1 MRDVLNRIAGRTL
14 TGATEAR
21 HWIDGVPGTGDDALM
36 DCWLHFAGEPP
47 LHLCGDDTG
56 TRLEVTFDEPYTSYD
71 LGPHGE
77 LRVESVAPEGVLG
90 QCVGFRLIAAVP
102 VGAGAGLVLRFRDE
116 RGGPAACTTETT
128 TCSDLFVTCVD
139 DDLVLR
145 RIDTPLLTL
154 GEQPAASPATGEPA

>member
-1 MRDVLNRIAGRTL
+1 MRDILNRIVGRTL

-21 HWIDGVPGTGDDALM
+21 HWVDGVRGTGDDALM

-71 LGPHGE
+71 LGPRGE
-77 LRVESVAPEGVLG
+77 FRVEPPTPNDVLSRY
-90 QCVGFRLIAAVP
+90 VGCRLIAAVP
-102 VGAGAGLVLRFRDE
+102 VGGGGGLLLRFRDE
-116 RGGPAACTTETT
+116 SGAQVGGTGEPATD
-128 TCSDLFVTCVD
+128 SDLFVACVD

-145 RIDTPLLTL
+145 RVD
-154 GEQPAASPATGEPA
+154 AAPPTMGEPPPASRATSEPA